1 MARYELNNSV
11 NGVEIYFE
19 SKPDDETRDKLKAL
33 RFRWHNTKKMWYAK
47 QNADTLALA
56 EELCGRTTGKIA
68 ANTAAKK
75 ADATIAKTSS
85 TIVTKKVDCIM
96 NGRCCYSNTVKGFL
110 SETEGNFIKIMK
122 AAFNDEYV
130 LSLGSSQE
138 HAWRDCFE
146 VLQEQLP
153 IFEEDVE
160 GAFHIVFEYALP
172 YESGRRPDVLLV
184 SNEHVLILEFKMKG
198 SVEEADVDQV
208 RAYARDI
215 REYHFESRDKTVIP
229 FLVLTKGSGIDTFIS
244 KEYGEVI
251 CCTKERLG
259 VNLSD
264 AIFDPVDKFEPS
276 SCNIERWMDSKYEPL
291 PTIVESARR
300 FMDKAELPNI
310 RRVNSTCIP
319 QTLENLRKL
328 TRYAKK
334 NKKHTIAFVTG
345 VPGAGKTY
353 LGLQYVYDIREAD
366 GKVNS
371 VYLSGN
377 GPLVKVLTD
386 ALNSNVFVKDLH
398 KVENEFLR
406 NGSPDFDSN
415 VIVFD
420 EGQRAWD
427 VEQMKAKKRGD
438 FSEPDVMI
446 QLAEECLDWCV
457 LLILVGEG
465 QEIYKGE
472 NSGISQWNDALDNG
486 DLEWEAV
493 FPSKLNDVFDR
504 QNKVVGIDY
513 DVFDLTVSLRSHLA
527 GDVSTFVNLLIDGN
541 ITAAANLSKQIYDAG
556 YSMYYTRDLNVAKT
570 YCRDRYEGCLNKRY
584 GMMTSSK
591 AYDLKKYGIGPAF
604 RPDVASWFNA
614 DIDNYGSSCALRIAI
629 SEFDCQGLEI
639 DMPIIG
645 WGQDLQWSGKS
656 WKPNAA
662 EGTDDYDYRINSY
675 RVLLTRGRDGFII
688 YVPDGLDN
696 VALAFKKSG
705 IKEIE

>member
-1 MARYELNNSV
+1 MARYELNNDL
-11 NGVEIYFE
+11 NGVEIYFDNMPDE
-19 SKPDDETRDKLKAL
+19 SIRNEMKAIN
-33 RFRWHNTKKMWYAK
+33 FRWHRVKKCWYAK
-47 QNADTLALA
+47 QNEDTMALA
-56 EELCGRTTGKIA
+56 KRVCGEAESAPKSTREKP
-68 ANTAAKK
+68 TAKVT
-75 ADATIAKTSS
+75 ATQT
-85 TIVTKKVDCIM
+85 VEPIM
-96 NGRCCYSNTVKGFL
+96 NERCCYSNSVSGFL
-110 SETEGNFIKIMK
+110 KETESNFIKTMK

-130 LSLGSSQE
+130 LSLGPEQVA
-138 HAWRDCFE
+138 AWKDCFK
-146 VLQEQLP
+146 VMQDTPLYDCAS
-153 IFEEDVE
+153 I
-160 GAFHIVFEYALP
+160 IFEYALP

-184 SNEHVLILEFKMKG
+184 TKEHVVILEFKMKNRIL
-198 SVEEADVDQV
+198 EADVDQV
-208 RAYARDI
+208 AAYARDI
-215 REYHFESRDKTVIP
+215 REYHFESRDKSVVP
-229 FLVLTKGSGIDTFIS
+229 VLVLTRTTDVDEIINDVHVVSAD
-244 KEYGEVI
+244 
-251 CCTKERLG
+251 
-259 VNLSD
+259 NLSIIID
-264 AIFDPVDKFEPS
+264 DYTEDDTKTDINA
-276 SCNIERWMDSKYEPL
+276 WMDSKYEPL
-291 PTIVESARR
+291 PTIVESARN
-300 FMDKAELPNI
+300 FMDHAELPNI

-319 QTLENLRKL
+319 KTLDSLRTL
-328 TRYAKK
+328 TAYAKK

-353 LGLQYVYDIREAD
+353 LGLQYVYDIREKD
-366 GKVNS
+366 GQVNS

-406 NGSPDFDSN
+406 NGSPDFNSN

-472 NSGISQWNDALDNG
+472 NSGISQWDTAINRGIRD
-486 DLEWEAV
+486 WEV
-493 FPSKLNDVFDR
+493 VYPSKLKDVFAG
-504 QNKVVGIDY
+504 QNTVKGIDY

-527 GDVSTFVNLLIDGN
+527 GDVSSFVNHVIDGD
-541 ITAAANLSKQIYDAG
+541 IKKASGLADSIYDAG
-556 YSMYYTRDLNVAKT
+556 YSMYFTRDLNAAKE
-570 YCRDRYEGCLNKRY
+570 YCRERYEGCFNKRY

-591 AYDLKKYGIGPAF
+591 AYDLKRYGIGPAF
-604 RPDVASWFNA
+604 RPDVAGWFNA
-614 DIDNYGSSCALRIAI
+614 DPGNSRSSCALSVAI

-645 WGQDLQWSGKS
+645 WGQDLQWGNKG
-656 WKPNAA
+656 WKPNAE

-688 YVPDGLDN
+688 FVPPGLDN
-696 VALAFKKSG
+696 VAEVFKKAG
-705 IKEIE
+705 IKEL